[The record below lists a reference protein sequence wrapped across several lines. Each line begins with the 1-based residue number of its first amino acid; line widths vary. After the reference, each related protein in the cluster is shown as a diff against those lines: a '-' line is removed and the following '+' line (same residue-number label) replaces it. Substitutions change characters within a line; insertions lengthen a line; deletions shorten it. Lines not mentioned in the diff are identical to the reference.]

1 MNAIAL
7 NARPS
12 ASFDAKLAQTKA
24 LLQQAAQEFAPALTL
39 ACSLGAEDM
48 VLADLVTALTS
59 LIPAHAQ
66 TIKNAAA

>member
-1 MNAIAL
+1 MGFLAFIQKLLAIWAAISPFL
-7 NARPS
+7 VPANLAQAEAAFEQAIS
-12 ASFDAKLAQTKA
+12 DAKTGNYQ
-24 LLQQAAQEFAPALTL
+24 
-39 ACSLGAEDM
+39 M